1 VELQKAAPLKG
12 KTALVTGATRGIG
25 LAIAERL
32 SRQGAGIFAFDLP
45 GTDMSEAEQAVK
57 GNGGRFASFAG
68 DVTQS
73 VDWRHSVA
81 DAVARFGAID
91 ILVNN
96 AGISGYV
103 GSLLDYPE
111 ADYDAVMGVNAKGVF
126 LGMKH
131 ALPAIRDVEGCVINI
146 SSISGLG
153 GGTGIFGY
161 TASKHAVVGMTLTA
175 ASEFGP
181 QGVRIN
187 CVCPAPIQTDMID
200 ELARIRMPGDPEAF
214 AANFRKALP
223 MGRYGEPEE
232 VANVVAF
239 LAGPEASFVNGA
251 IIPVDGGA
259 KAR

>member
-1 VELQKAAPLKG
+1 MPLEGKA
-12 KTALVTGATRGIG
+12 ALVTGATRGIG

-32 SRQGAGIFAFDLP
+32 SRQGASIFAFDLP
-45 GTDMSEAEQAVK
+45 GTATSDAERAVAD
-57 GNGGRFASFAG
+57 NGCAFASFVG

-73 VDWRHSVA
+73 IDWQN
-81 DAVARFGAID
+81 AVAQMVGRFGAID

-96 AGISGYV
+96 AGVSGYV

-131 ALPAIRDVEGCVINI
+131 TLPTIRDAKGCVINI

-200 ELARIRMPGDPEAF
+200 ALARIRMPDDPEAF
-214 AANFRKALP
+214 ADSFRKALP